1 MVLDA
6 ITTYRALKGDSKMES
21 RNLIRLPPF
30 DKASGALNIIVETP
44 KNGRIKYKY
53 NEKYAMFQLDKTLP
67 YGFSFPFEFGFVPS
81 TIGGDGDPLD
91 VLVLSDEATFPGCL
105 VLGQVLGVLQAE
117 QREGKQVNRNDRV
130 VAIPVSVK
138 TQEPMIPLKTLDRA
152 LISDITT
159 FFISYN
165 EAQGKRFKSLGFG
178 SRQRALELVEEAR
191 KRASKKRSN
200 RY

>member
-1 MVLDA
+1 
-6 ITTYRALKGDSKMES
+6 MES

-30 DKASGALNIIVETP
+30 DKESGALNIVVETP

-53 NEKYAMFQLDKTLP
+53 NEKNGMFQLDKTLP

-105 VLGQVLGVLQAE
+105 VLGQVLGVLQGE
-117 QREGKQVNRNDRV
+117 QREGKKVNRNDRL
-130 VAIPVSVK
+130 VAIPLSVK
-138 TQEPMIPLKTLDRA
+138 TQEPVIPIKTLDKE
-152 LISDITT
+152 LISGITK

-165 EAQGKRFKSLGFG
+165 EVQGKKFKSLGFG
-178 SRQRALELVEEAR
+178 SRQRALDLVEEAR
-191 KRASKKRSN
+191 KRACKKGK
-200 RY
+200 